1 MQVAIVDDV
10 ADELEVLEYELEDAG
25 HKAIRR
31 ESPIASLDNLDS
43 WLRAQQV
50 EGFVCDQRLSVAN
63 YAPFQGAEA
72 VRRVFRHLRLPS
84 LLVSSFIATEVLA
97 IRYFRA
103 SVPVLIEKQALGR
116 DTINRG
122 FALSKSELGGNVPTQ
137 RIPRRTGVHIT
148 KVDVRGRGIVET
160 IVPGWN
166 ENLEVSFPLDLIE
179 DHTLRTDVRSRRMDW
194 LIARVNLDA
203 EHQADLFFMDFERA
217 PDPGDVWERLWR
229 PS

>member
-1 MQVAIVDDV
+1 MRVAIVDDI
-10 ADELEVLEYELEDAG
+10 ADELEMLEYELDDAG
-25 HKAIRR
+25 HEAVRR
-31 ESPIASLDNLDS
+31 EMPVASLDNLVS

-72 VRRVFRHLRLPS
+72 ICRVFRGLRLPC

-97 IRYFRA
+97 IRYWRA
-103 SVPVLIEKQALGR
+103 SVPVLIEKQFLGR

-122 FALSKSELGGNVPTQ
+122 FALSKSELDGNVPTQ
-137 RIPRRTGVHIT
+137 RIPRRTGIHIE
-148 KVDVRGRGIVET
+148 KVDTHGRGIVET

-166 ENLEVSFPLDLIE
+166 ENAVVDFPLDLIE
-179 DHTLRTDVRSRRMDW
+179 DDALRADVRSRRVDW

-203 EHQADLFFMDFERA
+203 DHQADLFFTDLERA
-217 PDPGDVWERLWR
+217 PDPGDVWERLWH